1 MSILPMATNLAS
13 ATPRMRQAA
22 QQFEGQVLGLLLQPI
37 FASAS
42 NPRGGFGGG
51 AAEAQWRPMMTEAY
65 ANRMAQAG
73 GFGLRDMVLA
83 HMIRIQEAKQTNQEN
98 NR

>member
-42 NPRGGFGGG
+42 NPRGGS
-51 AAEAQWRPMMTEAY
+51 AAVWPRRSGSP
-65 ANRMAQAG
+65 
-73 GFGLRDMVLA
+73 
-83 HMIRIQEAKQTNQEN
+83 
-98 NR
+98 